1 MSFIVAMDGPSGTG
15 KGTITKQIAKEMKLT
30 NIDTGATYRCVA
42 LAALRNHIGIEE
54 EQKII
59 DLVDTLSID
68 MKQEGGNTVVLLNGE
83 DVSKEIRGKEVTS
96 FVPQVSAIKEVRLKM
111 VDLQRKMAEGKD
123 VIMEGRDITTYVF
136 PKADVKIYLDATAE
150 ERAKRRYKQNKE
162 KGIEMSYEEVVESIQ
177 KRDKAD
183 KEREMGALTIAPD
196 AVVIDTTNLSIKEV
210 KQKVKEIIQKKQ
222 KEIKLK
228 EIAYKERPNT
238 KWKLFEQKVIKAFM
252 GGLYRIFYRV
262 EIKGAENVAQEGPLI
277 ICANHINYLD
287 AAAIVIFTKR
297 KVRFIAKE
305 DLYRIRPLSWLGHIF
320 DVIPVN
326 RGTQDIESMKR
337 CMKALKNGEV
347 LGIFPEGTRKGIA
360 KGGKAKTG
368 AAYMALRTGTK
379 VVPVGIAG
387 SFKLFTKVVVNY
399 GKPMDYTEYTSKS
412 PVKDVLEKVA
422 NEIMVQIVMLT
433 NEGNSCIMSK
443 VKNSIS

>member
-1 MSFIVAMDGPSGTG
+1 MSFIVAIDGPSGTG

-42 LAALRNHIGIEE
+42 LAALRKQIPLEE
-54 EQKII
+54 KQRII

-68 MKQEGGNTVVLLNGE
+68 MKQEKGNLMIFLNGE
-83 DVSKEIRGKEVTS
+83 DVSKEIRSKEVTS

-111 VDLQRKMAEGKD
+111 VDLQRKMANGKD

-162 KGIEMSYEEVVESIQ
+162 KGIEMSYEEVKESIE

-183 KEREMGALTIAPD
+183 QEREMGALTIAPD
-196 AVVIDTTNLSIKEV
+196 AVVIDTTNLTIRQV
-210 KQKVKEIIQKKQ
+210 KQKVKKIIQKKQ
-222 KEIKLK
+222 KEIKIK
-228 EIAYKERPNT
+228 ERAYRERPNT
-238 KWKLFEQKVIKAFM
+238 KWKLWEQKVIKAFM
-252 GGLYRIFYRV
+252 GALYRLFYRV
-262 EIKGAENVAQEGPLI
+262 EIRGEENVAKEGPLI

-326 RGTQDIESMKR
+326 RGTQDIESMKK
-337 CMKALKNGEV
+337 CVKALKNGEV

-360 KGGKAKTG
+360 RGGKAKTG

-387 SFKLFTKVVVNY
+387 SFKLFTKVIVTY
-399 GKPMDYTEYTSKS
+399 GKPIDYTEYTSKS
-412 PVKDVLEKVA
+412 PEKETLEKVA
-422 NEIMVQIVMLT
+422 NEIMEQIIMLT
-433 NEGNSCIMSK
+433 NQGSSCIITK
-443 VKNSIS
+443 EKNNIS